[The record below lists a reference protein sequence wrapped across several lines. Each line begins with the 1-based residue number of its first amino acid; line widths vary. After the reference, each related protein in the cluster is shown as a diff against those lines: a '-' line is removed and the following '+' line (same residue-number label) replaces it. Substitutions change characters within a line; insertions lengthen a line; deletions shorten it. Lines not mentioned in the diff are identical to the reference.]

1 MTSFAST
8 RPRIF
13 DCIIVGG
20 GVSGLKTARDLV
32 SKHGASVDGLLILE
46 AQDYIGGR
54 IRQSSDFIP
63 GVKVELGAEIL
74 HGQNTELTRFAE
86 EQNEPIEEIYCWVC
100 S

>member
-1 MTSFAST
+1 MTSLASSS
-8 RPRIF
+8 PRVY

-32 SKHGASVDGLLILE
+32 SKHGASIDRLLILE
-46 AQDYIGGR
+46 AQDYVGGR
-54 IRQSSDFIP
+54 IRQCEDFIP

-86 EQNEPIEEIYCWVC
+86 EQNEPIEEIYCWV
-100 S
+100 SI